1 MNNPARTLWFAVL
14 VAALLSTAITAAF
27 AQAPAVARELTE
39 STDPAGRLAL
49 PAGVRQLRDLAYGS
63 DREQRMD
70 VYLPQQAKLQAAGA
84 PVILMVHGGAWRIGD
99 KAHKPVIENKVARWV
114 PKGFVFV
121 SVNYRMQNS
130 VTPLQQAE
138 DIARA
143 LAAAQGKAA
152 SWGADPTKFIL
163 MGHSAGAHL
172 VALLA
177 AAPQGARK
185 FGAAP
190 WLGTVALDSAALDVP
205 QIMNARHAG
214 AGGVLQ
220 PAQRL
225 VHAGQP
231 FCGPRGF
238 DGRAGR
244 VPAAAAFAWGNQPA
258 TGPGV
263 GLHRGG
269 GVVHGLAGSG
279 GHVGVKGALKRDSA
293 RCLTCSGRK
302 KMKQRR
308 QNRTRLTKVDRLI
321 LYYGRISI

>member
-1 MNNPARTLWFAVL
+1 MKNPARTLWFAVL

-27 AQAPAVARELTE
+27 AQAPAVASELTE
-39 STDPAGRLAL
+39 STGSAGRLAL
-49 PAGVRQLRDLAYGS
+49 PAGVRLLRDVAYGS

-70 VYLPQQAKLQAAGA
+70 VYLPRQAKLQAESA

-130 VTPLQQAE
+130 ATPLQQAE

-152 SWGADPTKFIL
+152 SWGADPAKFIL

-177 AAPQGARK
+177 AAPQQVRK

-205 QIMNARHAG
+205 QIMNARHPGLYDRAFGSNAASWPAMSPYHQLAAG
-214 AGGVLQ
+214 VMPVLAVCSSQ
-220 PAQRL
+220 RSDSCAQASRFVVRAVSL
-225 VHAGQP
+225 G
-231 FCGPRGF
+231 
-238 DGRAGR
+238 GRAESLQQPLSHGEINQQLGLESGYT
-244 VPAAAAFAWGNQPA
+244 AAVEAFM
-258 TGPGV
+258 
-263 GLHRGG
+263 
-269 GVVHGLAGSG
+269 GSLDTE
-279 GHVGVKGALKRDSA
+279 VRDALKA
-293 RCLTCSGRK
+293 R
-302 KMKQRR
+302 
-308 QNRTRLTKVDRLI
+308 
-321 LYYGRISI
+321 